1 MFVWIANESDSTSSV
16 FSLKDYGSI
25 FVNKTLFRASVCVDK
40 HIK

>member
-1 MFVWIANESDSTSSV
+1 MFISIANESDSTSFV
-16 FSLKDYGSI
+16 FSSNDYRSI